1 MPLISS
7 MFRIA
12 AAACGPENVP
22 ESWMELGLSIPY
34 RKSLRTDNLLTEA
47 AEKKKYHT
55 GNIPR
60 DY

>member
-1 MPLISS
+1 